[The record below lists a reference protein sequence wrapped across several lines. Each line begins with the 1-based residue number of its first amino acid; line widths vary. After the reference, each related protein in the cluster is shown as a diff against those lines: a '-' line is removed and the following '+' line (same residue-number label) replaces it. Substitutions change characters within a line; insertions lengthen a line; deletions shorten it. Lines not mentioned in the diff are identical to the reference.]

1 MSRSKLFLLLT
12 ALGLLVIPMGCPSGG
27 SGDDDDDGHSDDDD
41 ATGSDDDD
49 TGSDDD
55 DDATGPDDDD
65 SASWPGPGPVDSM
78 IGMVFI
84 STDDGHGDDD
94 DGHGDDDDG
103 GHGDDDDGHGDDDDG
118 GHGDDDDSA
127 AGDDDDSALPDDN
140 VLPVEG
146 LEVTEAGTT
155 NSAITDASGSYMIFP
170 EDYNPAV
177 IEITAEGDIKRVI
190 VITRDAY
197 MARRS
202 FVETTVSDR
211 DHEIDLYPELYG
223 GPFDVT
229 TGTVNIY
236 FQAPEDAVLA
246 GAAALIANSALG
258 GRVFQGQDLTVP
270 SNTLPP
276 GQEQVVMFGQ
286 VAAGDQSLTVTAPSG
301 FTCYAPATV
310 PVEADAFTE
319 VYIGCTNAP

>member
-12 ALGLLVIPMGCPSGG
+12 ALGLAVIPMGCPSGG
-27 SGDDDDDGHSDDDD
+27 SGDDDDGHSDDDD

-65 SASWPGPGPVDSM
+65 SASWPGPGPVDSLV
-78 IGMVFI
+78 GMVLI
-84 STDDGHGDDD
+84 ATDDE
-94 DGHGDDDDG
+94 
-103 GHGDDDDGHGDDDDG
+103 HGDDDDG

-127 AGDDDDSALPDDN
+127 GDDDDDSAFPGEDSQ
-140 VLPVEG
+140 PVEG
-146 LEVTEAGTT
+146 LVVIEAGTT
-155 NSAITDASGSYMIFP
+155 NSAITDASGSYVIFP
-170 EDYNPAV
+170 EDYDPAV
-177 IEITAEGDIKRVI
+177 IEMTVEGDMKRVI
-190 VITRDAY
+190 VITRDSY

-202 FVETTVSDR
+202 FVETTGSDR

-223 GPFDVT
+223 GPFDDS

-236 FQAPEDAVLA
+236 FQAPKDAPLA

-276 GQEQVVMFGQ
+276 DQEQVVMFGQ

-301 FTCYAPATV
+301 FTCYAPPTI
-310 PVEADAFTE
+310 PVEANAFTE
-319 VYIGCTNAP
+319 VHIGCTNDP